1 MKNDPKVRALYDD
14 FYKGIGVSAAWLR
27 NGQMRMY
34 RDQLPQLMAALK
46 KSPDTKAKLARVVS
60 KAPEVMVKISGR
72 TKDGD
77 HLKQHMD
84 YITRNGKVEAETDY
98 GPMMGKEAVRDLHA
112 DWADDEVVYK
122 GQHQVRKTS
131 LSVNMVLSMPP
142 GVDRSQFRDAV
153 RDFVDKEIRS
163 RADVM
168 VAFHDDTNH
177 PHAHVTVRGRQHNG
191 KAFNPGK
198 AVLSKYREQF
208 AEALR
213 HRGIEAEATPRFARG
228 RSMKSDRQE
237 FRHMRGRGLTPRN
250 EKRAMEQAYKELA
263 RGGARTSGAARRE
276 GQGARERP
284 WEQAAQAK
292 NAGVKMVYRAAA
304 RELASSTSVADRQ
317 LALKVEAFAQS
328 IPEPRF
334 QRDMYLSLLAKQ
346 IRDHSQSKTVG
357 LDREAGKPPESSERG
372 GKGPERGGGG
382 RMR

>member
-14 FYKGIGVSAAWLR
+14 FYKGVGVSAAWLR
-27 NGQMRMY
+27 NGQMRTY
-34 RDQLPQLMAALK
+34 QDQFPQLMAALK
-46 KSPDTKAKLARVVS
+46 KSPDAKAKLARVVS

-98 GPMMGKEAVRDLHA
+98 GPIKGKEAVRDLHG
-112 DWADDEVVYK
+112 DWADDEVIYK

-153 RDFVDKEIRS
+153 RDFVDKEIRP
-163 RADVM
+163 RVDVM

-191 KAFNPGK
+191 RAFNPGK

-213 HRGIEAEATPRFARG
+213 HRGIDAEATPRYSRG
-228 RSMKSDRQE
+228 RSMKSERQE
-237 FRHMRGRGLTPRN
+237 FRQMRARGLTPRN
-250 EKRAMEQAYKELA
+250 EKRSMEQAYEELVK
-263 RGGARTSGAARRE
+263 GTARTSGAARRE

-284 WEQAAQAK
+284 WEDAAKAK
-292 NAGVKMVYRAAA
+292 NIGVKAVYRAAA
-304 RELASSTSVADRQ
+304 RELATSTSSADRQ
-317 LALKVEAFAQS
+317 LAVKVEAFAQS
-328 IPEPRF
+328 LPEPRF
-334 QRDMYLSLLAKQ
+334 QRDIYLTLLAKQ
-346 IRDHSQSKTVG
+346 IREHAQGKSVEQDRNVQLEPRVG
-357 LDREAGKPPESSERG
+357 DRGDT
-372 GKGPERGGGG
+372 GPERGGG
-382 RMR
+382 RSR